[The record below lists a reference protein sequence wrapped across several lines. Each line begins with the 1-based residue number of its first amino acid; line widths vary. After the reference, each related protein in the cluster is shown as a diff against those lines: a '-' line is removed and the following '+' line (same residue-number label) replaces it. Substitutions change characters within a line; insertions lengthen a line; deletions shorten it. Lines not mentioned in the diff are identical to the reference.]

1 MGEMIRVTNLTKR
14 QKEIALVVLSV
25 LLFISLAAYSYF
37 KVYVPVKDTNEQMKL
52 TTSNERDVL
61 FALRKQSAAQGQT
74 DTTSSQPLQRKVPSM
89 PLEDAVLL
97 QIGKAEIKSGTL
109 VQDIAFAQGE
119 FIIENPV
126 ENVENINQLL
136 TEVVLQSDSYTGIE
150 KFVDEI
156 EKMERVFIIDSI
168 SINVPVEIRDQ
179 QLDEGMIEMTVAF
192 SAFYRP
198 DLVGLQ
204 HEVPKIDA
212 PPPSEKIDP
221 TPFNDSVEA
230 GDTK

>member
-1 MGEMIRVTNLTKR
+1 VTNLTKR
-14 QKEIALVVLSV
+14 QKETALVVLSI

-37 KVYVPVKDTNEQMKL
+37 IVYVPVKETNEQMKL

-61 FALRKQSAAQGQT
+61 FALRKQSAAKGQA

-97 QIGKAEIKSGTL
+97 QIGKAETKSGSI
-109 VQDIAFAQGE
+109 VQDITFSQGE
-119 FIIENPV
+119 FIMESPL
-126 ENVENINQLL
+126 ENVENVNQLL

-156 EKMERVFIIDSI
+156 EKMERIFIIDSI
-168 SINVPVEIRDQ
+168 NINVPGEIRDQ
-179 QLDEGMIEMTVAF
+179 QLNEGLIEMTVAF

-212 PPPSEKIDP
+212 LPASEKIDP
-221 TPFNDSVEA
+221 TPFNNGVEV
-230 GDTK
+230 GDNK

>member
-1 MGEMIRVTNLTKR
+1 MIRVTNLTKR
-14 QKEIALVVLSV
+14 QKETALVVLSV

-37 KVYVPVKDTNEQMKL
+37 ILYVPVKDTNEQMKL

-61 FALRKQSAAQGQT
+61 FSLRKQSAAKGQT
-74 DTTSSQPLQRKVPSM
+74 DTTSSQPLQRKVPTM

-97 QIGKAEIKSGTL
+97 QIGKAETKSGSL
-109 VQDIAFAQGE
+109 VQEITFAQGE

-126 ENVENINQLL
+126 ENVENVDQLL

-156 EKMERVFIIDSI
+156 ERMERIFIIDSI
-168 SINVPVEIRDQ
+168 SINVPGEIRDQ
-179 QLDEGMIEMTVAF
+179 QVDEELIEMTVAF

-198 DLVGLQ
+198 DLVGLK

-212 PPPSEKIDP
+212 PPDSEKVDP
-221 TPFNDSVEA
+221 TPFNDGVEV
-230 GDTK
+230 GDNK

>member
-1 MGEMIRVTNLTKR
+1 MRGMIRVTNLTKR
-14 QKEIALVVLSV
+14 QKETALVVLSV

-37 KVYVPVKDTNEQMKL
+37 IVYVPVKETNEQMKL

-61 FALRKQSAAQGQT
+61 FALRKQSAAKGQT

-97 QIGKAEIKSGTL
+97 QIGKAEIKSGSI
-109 VQDIAFAQGE
+109 VQDITFSQGE
-119 FIIENPV
+119 FIIENPL
-126 ENVENINQLL
+126 ENVENVNQLL

-156 EKMERVFIIDSI
+156 EKMERIFIIDSI
-168 SINVPVEIRDQ
+168 NINVPGEIRDQ
-179 QLDEGMIEMTVAF
+179 QLDEELIEMTVAF

-212 PPPSEKIDP
+212 PPASEKIDP
-221 TPFNDSVEA
+221 TPFNDGVEV

>member
-1 MGEMIRVTNLTKR
+1 MTNWTKR

-37 KVYVPVKDTNEQMKL
+37 IVYVPVKETNEQMKL
-52 TTSNERDVL
+52 TTTNERDVL
-61 FALRKQSAAQGQT
+61 FALRKQSAAKGQT

-109 VQDIAFAQGE
+109 VQDITFAQGE

-168 SINVPVEIRDQ
+168 SINVPGEIRDQ
-179 QLDEGMIEMTVAF
+179 QLDEGLIEMTVAF
-192 SAFYRP
+192 FAFYRP

-212 PPPSEKIDP
+212 PPPSEKTDP
-221 TPFNDSVEA
+221 TPFNDDVEV